1 MSSGKGPPRRGNR
14 RGGVWL
20 GTARAKENNDVER
33 AHYYDNPDES
43 PERPKSPCSSPQDG
57 YFSTPAGYGRGK
69 QRTKGRK
76 ANGKGVATSKMPSPE
91 YVPYGSDLPLPGDVD
106 FAQPVKGGKK
116 GPAVVPVDSSAP
128 LGSGDVD
135 FGTPQ
140 KGAKRGKI
148 STGKEGNMGWWYSK
162 QDEGWHPHED
172 DEFDKWYATDNGGEG
187 RVVDDGLSQVATL
200 TAGNEK
206 TTPKMAVTDADVE
219 VIMEKNDVFDA
230 KLHLTEQELRS
241 LLDDARLRCSDE
253 AVVRWVGVFDAD
265 AFAEELQLKRLEQ
278 RRLQKALDTLVN
290 KRKARSPSEPVTRP
304 NEIPAKTLPPGTAGN
319 GDEATPSELAEIVLP
334 NETVEELRDM
344 PSDHASEISR
354 DLSALCRNP
363 NLLLDV
369 TKEGLADTLETKDGL
384 AVKAETKE
392 RLVDQQVAKEGFM
405 DELVAG
411 ETALCLTEEEFR
423 LLLKDA
429 RLECPEKVIQHW
441 APIFD
446 TVAFA
451 QNRQLK
457 RLEHRRLEKSLEHFL
472 ARHPEKTAHRGAIAI
487 QTVEVLPVTSKE
499 DNVPRPLTPSS
510 STRSYDV
517 TSAMPFVPHFDA
529 NSLANQSAV
538 GSSMI
543 PGVNGTAGSCVEQR
557 DVVAERG
564 ENVICFSNLELHE
577 LLVEARLECPEDVID
592 RWATVF
598 NVDAF
603 ARDRQL
609 KQLEQR
615 RLRRALDTF
624 LAAHPDKTL
633 PYSQT
638 GSHHTRLVPVGLQ
651 SGPSERRMTDA
662 TDGAPCPA
670 HADGKIDSCVE
681 HDRTKDRTTVQQT
694 VSASPE
700 NVEEMLRALLESA
713 RLTAY
718 ADQAVQW
725 AHGTGLSHVRLLDH
739 EALSDVLHLKRLE
752 RNRLQRACAADT

>member
-140 KGAKRGKI
+140 KGWMTLGCGVQTRRSCAGWES
-148 STGKEGNMGWWYSK
+148 STRTRLQKSC
-162 QDEGWHPHED
+162 
-172 DEFDKWYATDNGGEG
+172 
-187 RVVDDGLSQVATL
+187 SS
-200 TAGNEK
+200 NEY
-206 TTPKMAVTDADVE
+206 
-219 VIMEKNDVFDA
+219 
-230 KLHLTEQELRS
+230 S
-241 LLDDARLRCSDE
+241 LL
-253 AVVRWVGVFDAD
+253 FI
-265 AFAEELQLKRLEQ
+265 LEQ